1 MGSRA
6 TRLAST
12 GALVLFTLIVLGSS
26 PSAIASGDRLVV
38 NVPEPFEVGGRLFP
52 AGLLAMRHL
61 GDYNPTTTIDQI
73 TVGNECLGMLMA
85 QHSASEP
92 GLMAASL
99 VFERSSYGHLRLVGY
114 TASEGPAGG
123 LYLYH
128 RLDRGPYAAPAILVA
143 SR

>member
-6 TRLAST
+6 TRMAST
-12 GALVLFTLIVLGSS
+12 GALVLFTLITLSIS
-26 PSAIASGDRLVV
+26 PAAIASGDRLVV

-52 AGLLAMRHL
+52 AGSLAVRHL

-73 TVGNECLGMLMA
+73 TVGTECLGMLMA
-85 QHSASEP
+85 HHRAGDP

-99 VFERSSYGHLRLVGY
+99 VFERSPYGHLRLVGY
-114 TASEGPAGG
+114 TESEGPADG
-123 LYLYH
+123 LYIYH
-128 RLDRGPYAAPAILVA
+128 RQDRGRYSAPAILVA